1 MTICPLMTSA
11 SSPTI
16 YSVIKN
22 GIWTTGF
29 RCLTSSLRTLPWHT
43 SAPTEEEAVKRGYSI
58 QVSRLPAAAIPRAR
72 TLQHIDGMLKVIV
85 NAHTGRIMGCTL
97 FCVDAPEVI
106 NLVALA
112 MKNDLHYSVLRDFI
126 FTHPSMSEGL
136 NDLFKAF

>member
-16 YSVIKN
+16 YSVIKTEY
-22 GIWTTGF
+22 GRQASGA
-29 RCLTSSLRTLPWHT
+29 LHHLYGPSLAHIGT
-43 SAPTEEEAVKRGYSI
+43 TEEEAVKRGYSI